1 MDISAKKSLEAALA
15 ISTGFSVIYYFT
27 ENKYFLITAIVIGLI
42 GLLSKFLSKKIAWLW
57 FKLAE
62 TLGRINGFI
71 LLSLLFYFLLTP
83 LAWLMRRFKKDTLKL
98 KKKSYPANS
107 YYIDRNHD
115 YSAKDIENP
124 W

>member
-1 MDISAKKSLEAALA
+1 MNINQIKSIEAMLA
-15 ISTGFSVIYYFT
+15 ISTGLSVIYFIT
-27 ENKYFLITAIVIGLI
+27 ENQYFLIASISIGLI
-42 GLLSKFLSKKIAWLW
+42 GLFSSFLSKKIAWLW

-71 LLSLLFYFLLTP
+71 LLSVLFFILLTP
-83 LAWLMRRFKKDTLKL
+83 LAWLMRVFKKDSLKTR
-98 KKKSYPANS
+98 KETFKNQS
-107 YYIDRNHD
+107 YYIERNHE

>member
-1 MDISAKKSLEAALA
+1 VEISPKKSLEAALA

-27 ENKYFLITAIVIGLI
+27 ESKYFLITAITIGLI
-42 GLLSKFLSKKIAWLW
+42 GLLSKFLAEKIAWFW

-62 TLGRINGFI
+62 VLGRINGFI
-71 LLSLLFYFLLTP
+71 LLTILFYVLLTP
-83 LAWLMRRFKKDTLKL
+83 LAWLMRRFKKDTLNL
-98 KKKSYPANS
+98 KKNNLPSSS
-107 YYIDRNHD
+107 YYIDRNHE